1 MNLPNQRNMLQDILQ
16 EYGYC
21 DWYAMEP
28 GKLNPVSQHMKC
40 MFVNFKERRK
50 AQVGIPKE
58 WFHHPDGY
66 NLIGAVISVAIDNC
80 SVPAL
85 ASSPHRFFFVYPQS
99 WSESRPIFP
108 QRRG

>member
-1 MNLPNQRNMLQDILQ
+1 MSLSNQRNMLQDLLQ
-16 EYGYC
+16 EYGYS
-21 DWYAMEP
+21 DWHAMEP
-28 GKLNPVSQHMKC
+28 GKLNPVSQHLKC

-80 SVPAL
+80 SVPAS
-85 ASSPHRFFFVYPQS
+85 ASSAHRFFFVYPQS